1 MKEKIKTLFC
11 VVFLMC
17 ALPYIITTYLQGKE
31 AEDLS
36 KDTGSEAVLSA
47 NIAGDL
53 EIPENLDVEEYLIG
67 IVAQE
72 IPISYE
78 TETLKAQ
85 AVIARTNLMAALE
98 QGTEL
103 PESMS
108 RERLMELW
116 GEEGFSDN
124 YSRLSEA
131 VAATAGVVMT
141 YQNSYLYAAFHAVSA
156 GSTRNAEEALGN
168 TKMPWLAGVDS
179 SMDIPS
185 EDYLTVIFL
194 EKQEFLQRLK
204 TVFGELPLTEDAPLE
219 GFVIAVRD
227 SADYVVQVTMGEVTV
242 TGEEV
247 RKALSLSS
255 ACFYIK
261 EVEGQIRIVTK
272 GLGHGLGM
280 SQYGANVLAKDG
292 SDYRAILNY
301 YFKNIEI
308 SD

>member
-11 VVFLMC
+11 VAFLMY
-17 ALPYIITTYLQGKE
+17 ALPYIITTYLQGKGS
-31 AEDLS
+31 EDMS
-36 KDTGSEAVLSA
+36 KDTESEAVLSA
-47 NIAGDL
+47 KTAGDSKV
-53 EIPENLDVEEYLIG
+53 PENLDVEEYLVG
-67 IVAQE
+67 IVAHE

-78 TETLKAQ
+78 TEALKAQ

-103 PESMS
+103 PESLS
-108 RERLMELW
+108 REKLMELW
-116 GEEGFSDN
+116 GEESFTEN

-141 YQNSYLYAAFHAVSA
+141 YQGSYPYAAFHAVSA

-168 TKMPWLAGVDS
+168 TEMPWLAGVDS

-194 EKQEFLQRLK
+194 EKQEFLQRLR
-204 TVFGELPLTEDAPLE
+204 TAFGELPLTEDAPLE
-219 GFVIAVRD
+219 GFVIAARD
-227 SADYVVQVTMGEVTV
+227 STDYAVQITMGEVTV

-247 RKALSLSS
+247 RTALSLSS

-292 SDYRAILNY
+292 SDYRTILNY